1 MLAEQQQSPVERFL
15 ASVPPYA
22 ALDERAL
29 KRIAKSATQLDAPRR
44 TVIFRPGDPAAG
56 IHILMS
62 GHVKLAL
69 PARDNGEK
77 VIAIIGPGQS
87 FGELGMFLE
96 EPHMLSAESV
106 DNAKLV
112 RVEKAAILACIKRNP
127 QFAAEMITSLG
138 RRLRDLIR
146 EIDSWRRHSGPQ
158 RVIDF
163 LAGELPA
170 GVLSGTTSVLL
181 PAKKRVI
188 ASRLDLTHEHF
199 SRILRDLTEAG
210 LISVEGPTVIIRDVQ
225 RLRQVAAGSEG
236 NGPSA

>member
-1 MLAEQQQSPVERFL
+1 MLAQQQQSPVERFL

-29 KRIAKSATQLDAPRR
+29 KRIAKSAAQFDAPRR
-44 TVIFRPGDPAAG
+44 TIIFRPGDPAAG

-127 QFAAEMITSLG
+127 QFAAEMITTLG

-158 RVIDF
+158 RVIEF
-163 LAGELPA
+163 LAGELPDEA
-170 GVLSGTTSVLL
+170 MTGSASVLL
-181 PAKKRVI
+181 PAKKRII

-199 SRILRDLTEAG
+199 SRILRDLAEAG
-210 LISVEGPTVIIRDVQ
+210 LIAVEGPTVVIKDVR
-225 RLRQVAAGSEG
+225 RLREVAATSRSAD
-236 NGPSA
+236 PSF

>member
-1 MLAEQQQSPVERFL
+1 MLAEQQQSAIERFL
-15 ASVPPYA
+15 ANVPPYA

-29 KRIAKSATQLDAPRR
+29 RRVAKSAAQIDAPRR
-44 TVIFRPGDPAAG
+44 TIIFRPGDPAAG
-56 IHILMS
+56 IHIVES

-106 DNAKLV
+106 DNARLV
-112 RVEKAAILACIKRNP
+112 RVDKAAILACIKRNP
-127 QFAAEMITSLG
+127 QFAAEMIAALG

-146 EIDSWRRHSGPQ
+146 EIDSSRRHSGAQ
-158 RVIDF
+158 RVVEF

-170 GVLSGTTSVLL
+170 EAVSGTASVLL

-199 SRILRDLTEAG
+199 SRILRDLAEAG
-210 LISVEGPTVIIRDVQ
+210 LIAVEGPTVVVKDVR
-225 RLRQVAAGSEG
+225 RLREVAASSR
-236 NGPSA
+236 PKDLAV

>member
-1 MLAEQQQSPVERFL
+1 MFAQQLQSPVERFL

-29 KRIAKSATQLDAPRR
+29 KRIAKSAALFDAPRR

-56 IHILMS
+56 IHILIS

-96 EPHMLSAESV
+96 EPHMLSAESL

-112 RVEKAAILACIKRNP
+112 RVDKAAILACIKRNP
-127 QFAAEMITSLG
+127 QFAAEMITALG

-158 RVIDF
+158 RVVEF

-170 GVLSGTTSVLL
+170 DALTGTASVLL
-181 PAKKRVI
+181 PAKKRIV

-199 SRILRDLTEAG
+199 SRILRDLSEAD
-210 LISVEGPTVIIRDVQ
+210 LITVEGPTVVIKDVH
-225 RLRQVAAGSEG
+225 RLREVAANPRSGD
-236 NGPSA
+236 PSF

>member
-1 MLAEQQQSPVERFL
+1 MLAQQQQSAVERFL
-15 ASVPPYA
+15 ASVQPYA

-29 KRIAKSATQLDAPRR
+29 KRLAKTAAQVDAPKR

-56 IHILMS
+56 IHIVMS
-62 GHVKLAL
+62 GHVKLSL
-69 PARDNGEK
+69 PARDSGEK

-87 FGELGMFLE
+87 FGELGMFLH
-96 EPHMLSAESV
+96 EPHMLSAEST
-106 DNAKLV
+106 DSAKLV
-112 RVEKAAILACIKRNP
+112 RVDKAAILTCIKRNP
-127 QFAAEMITSLG
+127 QFAAQMIATLG

-158 RVIDF
+158 RVVEF

-170 GVLSGTTSVLL
+170 EALSGSAAVLL

-210 LISVEGPTVIIRDVQ
+210 LISVDGPTIVVRDVR
-225 RLRQVAAGSEG
+225 RLREVAANSPRNER
-236 NGPSA
+236 SA